1 MLRYY
6 DKQAVLIPAYT
17 DPDTAYRYY
26 AGDQIRD
33 AVLVRSLRDV
43 GFTMSAIAAVVP
55 QAHDPRILRRAL
67 QAHRRELLSE
77 SSLVRRRLADL
88 AHLVDNLTEVPMTDI
103 TVTTIP
109 ATTILALRGVV
120 PTYAE
125 QSQLSDT
132 FAPLAQRCDLPAR
145 PETGGSTFFDEGYQ
159 ENDVDLEAWV
169 PIGEPITVE
178 APLTCRQVRSI
189 ELRWPRC
196 TVTTPESLRRRRT
209 WQDSWREGGWSRPD
223 RCRTSTSLVGNR
235 RPSRQIT
242 SPKSAS
248 RSDVFRVTVPPRVR
262 HPTVP
267 RGSACAGWRARPSS
281 GPRSCRLSGGSVG
294 RKTSDNNSNVRG
306 RRGSPQTRYG
316 TTKTSVCAMSA
327 QPPRVSVAGSV

>member
-1 MLRYY
+1 LLGIGAFSCLVRFSVSMLRYY

-33 AVLVRSLRDV
+33 AVLVRSLRDA

-67 QAHRRELLSE
+67 QAHRRGLLSE

-88 AHLVDNLTEVPMTDI
+88 IHLVDNLTEVPMTDT

-125 QSQLSDT
+125 QSQLWDT

-178 APLTCRQVRSI
+178 APLTCRQVPQYRAAVAESHSA
-189 ELRWPRC
+189 RC
-196 TVTTPESLRRRRT
+196 TVTTPESLRHRRT

-248 RSDVFRVTVPPRVR
+248 RSESF
-262 HPTVP
+262 
-267 RGSACAGWRARPSS
+267 G
-281 GPRSCRLSGGSVG
+281 
-294 RKTSDNNSNVRG
+294 
-306 RRGSPQTRYG
+306 
-316 TTKTSVCAMSA
+316 
-327 QPPRVSVAGSV
+327 